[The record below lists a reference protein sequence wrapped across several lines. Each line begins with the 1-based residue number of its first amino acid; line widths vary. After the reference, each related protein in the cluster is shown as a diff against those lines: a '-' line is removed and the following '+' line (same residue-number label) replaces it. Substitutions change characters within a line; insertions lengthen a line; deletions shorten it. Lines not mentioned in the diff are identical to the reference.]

1 MDQQRIMMSE
11 VFILILSILIQQK
24 FILSNTSFSKRMLVA
39 QMRKTRA
46 YLALIWELQLVLDH
60 L

>member
-1 MDQQRIMMSE
+1 MSE

-39 QMRKTRA
+39 QMRKIRA
-46 YLALIWELQLVLDH
+46 SLALIWELQLVLDH

>member
-1 MDQQRIMMSE
+1 MSE